1 MTDRFCNC
9 GCGESLAGMR
19 KDAIWHSDACR
30 KRGAAPQSAE
40 KARNPASFGVGWCL
54 LALTYG
60 AILALAT
67 T

>member
-1 MTDRFCNC
+1 
-9 GCGESLAGMR
+9 MR

-30 KRGAAPQSAE
+30 KRGPAPQSAE